1 LNISNL
7 IKDFLSSFL
16 KYLEAFMVVFNFSF
30 ETKKN
35 KKNKH
40 VQKDNDKDTK
50 FFIVILNWIF
60 LFLK

>member
-1 LNISNL
+1 
-7 IKDFLSSFL
+7 
-16 KYLEAFMVVFNFSF
+16 MVVFNFSF

>member
-1 LNISNL
+1 MNISNL

-50 FFIVILNWIF
+50 FFIVILNWTF
-60 LFLK
+60 LFSK

>member
-1 LNISNL
+1 MNISNL

>member
-60 LFLK
+60 LFSK